1 MYIAKR
7 YLETRFKKVFKEGEI
22 VPDEIAK
29 FYKRDVEFQEGEL
42 LVDESSNISGDI
54 EDIESSEGYD
64 NKGNLILDSKEP
76 ETKEELLEKF
86 KNKEDLEDFA
96 RAQGIELDR
105 RKSMKNMV
113 KDFFKFR

>member
-1 MYIAKR
+1 MFIAKR
-7 YLETRFKKVFKEGEI
+7 YLETRFKRAFKKGEI

-29 FYKRDVEFQEGEL
+29 YYKRDVKEEVGEL
-42 LVDESSNISGDI
+42 LIDD
-54 EDIESSEGYD
+54 SSE
-64 NKGNLILDSKEP
+64 I
-76 ETKEELLEKF
+76 ETKVEDLEDLEDPEDLLEKF
-86 KNKEDLEDFA
+86 ETKEDLEDFA